1 MKGYQRYYQIIVKSA
16 KAIRQKPSV
25 WHYILVRFAE
35 NIPVCLLTV
44 LTAFL
49 AALGLILPT
58 KNPEGARWAMDS
70 AKLCL
75 VVLLASFAPRK
86 RA

>member
-1 MKGYQRYYQIIVKSA
+1 MKNYQQYYQIIVKSA

-35 NIPVCLLTV
+35 NIPVCLLAA
-44 LTAFL
+44 LTGFL
-49 AALGLILPT
+49 AALGLILAP
-58 KNPEGARWAMDS
+58 KDPEGARWAMDA